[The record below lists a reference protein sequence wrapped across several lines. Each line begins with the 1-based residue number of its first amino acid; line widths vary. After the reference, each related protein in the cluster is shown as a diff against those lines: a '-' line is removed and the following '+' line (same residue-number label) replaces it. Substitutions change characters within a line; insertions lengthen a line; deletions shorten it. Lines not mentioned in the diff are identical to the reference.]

1 MNPYSA
7 TIYKPMNH
15 SRPIKVTP
23 PTREPY
29 ISQLQTIPEN
39 DSLALFNFFYSYVSY
54 IFNMPQF
61 LQNPNVDNND
71 AVKMHQNVHSITN
84 ALVKDTQLYG
94 DSKQN
99 LYRFYENS
107 DDNEDKTKLTILQ
120 LIDVI
125 KSGGDIES
133 PYGKPAGQPS
143 DK

>member
-1 MNPYSA
+1 MNPYSSSIH
-7 TIYKPMNH
+7 TPMNH
-15 SRPIKVTP
+15 SRPLKKTP
-23 PTREPY
+23 PTRKPY

-39 DSLALFNFFYSYVSY
+39 DSLALFNFYYSYVSC

-61 LQNPNVDNND
+61 LQNTHIDNDD
-71 AVKMHQNVHSITN
+71 AAIITQSVHSITN

-99 LYRFYENS
+99 LYQFYENS
-107 DDNEDKTKLTILQ
+107 DNNEDKTKLTILQ

-125 KSGGDIES
+125 KSGGDIVS

>member
-1 MNPYSA
+1 MNPYSSV
-7 TIYKPMNH
+7 INKPMNH
-15 SRPIKVTP
+15 SRQLKVTSP
-23 PTREPY
+23 IRKAY
-29 ISQLQTIPEN
+29 IGKLQTIPEN
-39 DSLALFNFFYSYVSY
+39 DSLALFNFYYSYVSC
-54 IFNMPQF
+54 IFNIPQF
-61 LQNPNVDNND
+61 LQNTHIDNND
-71 AVKMHQNVHSITN
+71 AVKITQSVHSITN

-94 DSKQN
+94 DSSQN

-107 DDNEDKTKLTILQ
+107 NNDEDKTKLTILQ